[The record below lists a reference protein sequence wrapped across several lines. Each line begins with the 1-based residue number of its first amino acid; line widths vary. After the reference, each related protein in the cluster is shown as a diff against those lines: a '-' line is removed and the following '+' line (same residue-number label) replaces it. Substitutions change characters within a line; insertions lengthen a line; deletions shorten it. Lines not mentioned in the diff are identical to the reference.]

1 LIYFGGTCGEA
12 GRALDGGVYGVI
24 EPGLLASVDA
34 AGADC
39 VVGAVALFRVFALTR
54 KSCSA
59 C

>member
-1 LIYFGGTCGEA
+1 MIYLGATCGEA

-34 AGADC
+34 AAADG
-39 VVGAVALFRVFALTR
+39 VVDAVVLFRAFALAM